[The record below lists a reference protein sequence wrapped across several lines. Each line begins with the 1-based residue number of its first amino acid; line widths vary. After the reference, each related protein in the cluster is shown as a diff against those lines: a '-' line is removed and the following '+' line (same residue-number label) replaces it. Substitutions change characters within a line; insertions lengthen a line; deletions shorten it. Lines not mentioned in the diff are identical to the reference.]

1 MFKLCVVY
9 LVESSLLGSAW
20 LTGYLCLLRPDL
32 RPGSTR
38 QWVSCVVLSRHFGP
52 SSRILAGPVSG
63 EIDLSFC
70 DLSYSIYHFQSYAVY
85 HFLSILFLLF
95 LSSVCSVVLCA
106 VSGPWRSSGTVV
118 SSCKS
123 STLGAGP
130 SSSELL
136 EVSYSSPHTGATK
149 SSTSEAFQHSSLPKS
164 SALEAF
170 TQVLTT
176 GASYSSPHHW
186 GGQVLTT
193 EAISTNPLLLRNF
206 STIIQTSSSEV
217 VTSRRRPPTDLA
229 AVNHYQASCL
239 GATNQALDQL
249 KALPATIP
257 EEVDF
262 VSSEDLDRTHYSTIY
277 FENTVTATSLTN
289 VIPATRDLG
298 EQLLYLKAGQPGLA
312 FFIYDLE
319 LVQGT
324 FSTNLDLK
332 QVSKL
337 QNLLYSLIPLRI
349 QWQTANHPSEHLSYP
364 EMNSHHRGTNNL
376 TAEISTTRDCAGIH
390 STASFAYSS
399 SPPSICHTKGKNSI
413 ITIAMPKV
421 TGNILGWNTL
431 WTSSTFNIKDRKE
444 LNATQGLHS
453 LRDSISTSDCQL
465 LLNLPA
471 DTSNFIKHP
480 HSDSFLSSLV
490 CPILQSNLQ
499 ELWAQL
505 LFNFNSFFIFNQ
517 PFFPIFNQPFFRSPI
532 NLSSDIQSQLLLFL
546 RQLAETL
553 PASGAPLPTTSF
565 YPTPRKNS
573 TKKTDKRQQ
582 TRPKQ
587 RSNVYSTAATPPAT
601 TYQWKLVIYQLEK
614 HLLHI
619 CPKWQNSTANQGMS
633 LVSSSNI
640 FIKIPSIHQGA
651 TSTVYASSNLSQPQQ
666 LPEALLMAAQ
676 TILKTSA
683 GQLIKA
689 RASIR
694 LDAGLSII
702 LLPTLQA
709 LKLPLEFNITIL
721 SSVQGTQCKG
731 SQQSTFTNISLLPS
745 NLDIQYR
752 TADVHTVT
760 GILFNVSGRLEIF
773 LRAEWPQLQGE
784 STSISAPASEPGAN
798 YVILWWSHHWLYQ
811 GTRISS
817 SENPACH
824 LLSTSSTQHSN
835 NSPSNFSLADL
846 AVKLTFSLPP
856 ADTPVKQQHVS
867 HYTKSNHVSFLPTNC
882 RQQTTLSEK
891 SNCQPPGKNSR
902 QAVSPKLA
910 LSQQPWENSHQP
922 SFWRDEVICLFP
934 IQLFYSLTLT
944 GSDSIIP
951 ELHEFSDSL
960 LQNCGAL
967 VCKRTNSKEHHSS
980 TFLATSKPSSRTVP
994 NAEHS
999 TICATTDIIPE
1010 VLLPLPFWRRQS
1022 PLLSEHPGPTLQQL
1036 PQKELLQPFHSPTL
1050 QQPPQKELLEQ
1061 SPPVKF
1067 STAISTMAVDLG
1079 NSTLTYSHFP
1089 SHTDWCWEFC
1099 STFSYDGV
1107 LLSAA
1112 TNCVHPTNCVLRVT
1126 KLQTPAASPVSTLTD
1141 AERKTAELWL
1151 LKQAKLHFSKS
1162 SRLQPWH
1169 HLQNHQT
1176 ITADRLPANYCTCK
1190 WCSPFYLT
1198 LCLCGSILSCTT
1210 GFNILLL
1217 SARRLSRL
1225 ASSNS
1230 YWRKHSHPQQ
1240 LQPAEC
1246 PATLCH
1252 PLACASY
1259 HSSDPMVHH
1268 QFIQCPSTGLSPQL
1282 CYSWTDS
1289 SLPLPC
1295 PDSKP
1300 KTSSTSWADK
1310 FNSNTEET
1318 SPASWRFVSTED
1330 PPAYCSSRSKLL
1342 LHLSLLLLHLLL
1354 CPLTLQ
1360 PSMTATLTLQ
1370 PSMTATLTLQPSM
1383 TATLNFAAIKECHS
1397 QLDLYKVPLF
1407 DYHSHLAVKPL
1418 QCQLGSLHSFTT
1430 SGTLLRQLC
1439 HSHLQIR
1446 TPDSCHCGSQLPFY
1460 QQLLPLPSKRLC
1472 RPIKKTRLSSSSFK
1486 ERSCIKRLF
1495 TLFPREYVQAGSTF
1509 SGQSSSSSFS
1519 PASLT

>member
-1 MFKLCVVY
+1 M
-9 LVESSLLGSAW
+9 
-20 LTGYLCLLRPDL
+20 
-32 RPGSTR
+32 
-38 QWVSCVVLSRHFGP
+38 
-52 SSRILAGPVSG
+52 
-63 EIDLSFC
+63 
-70 DLSYSIYHFQSYAVY
+70 
-85 HFLSILFLLF
+85 
-95 LSSVCSVVLCA
+95 LCA

-298 EQLLYLKAGQPGLA
+298 EQFLYLKAGQPGLA
-312 FFIYDLE
+312 FFICDLE
-319 LVQGT
+319 YVQET
-324 FSTNLDLK
+324 FSTDLHLK

-337 QNLLYSLIPLRI
+337 QNLLSMLTPLRI
-349 QWQTANHPSEHLSYP
+349 QWQTANHPSEHSSSPELNSY
-364 EMNSHHRGTNNL
+364 HRGLNNL

-431 WTSSTFNIKDRKE
+431 WASSTFNIKDRKE

-453 LRDSISTSDCQL
+453 LRDSTSISDCEI
-465 LLNLPA
+465 LLNSPA
-471 DTSNFIKHP
+471 DTSNFIKHS

-490 CPILQSNLQ
+490 CSILHFNLQ

-505 LFNFNSFFIFNQ
+505 FFNFNSFFIFNS
-517 PFFPIFNQPFFRSPI
+517 FFFNQPSSPVFKQLFFRSPI
-532 NLSSDIQSQLLLFL
+532 NLSSDLQSQLLLFL
-546 RQLAETL
+546 RNLAETL

-565 YPTPRKNS
+565 YPTLRKNS
-573 TKKTDKRQQ
+573 TKKRDKRQQ
-582 TRPKQ
+582 TQPKQ
-587 RSNVYSTAATPPAT
+587 RSQFYSTAATT
-601 TYQWKLVIYQLEK
+601 STLTYQWNLTIYQLEK
-614 HLLHI
+614 YLLHI
-619 CPKWQNSTANQGMS
+619 CSKWQNYTAYLGMR

-640 FIKIPSIHQGA
+640 FFKIPSIHQGA
-651 TSTVYASSNLSQPQQ
+651 TSTVYASPTFSQPQQ

-676 TILKTSA
+676 LILRTTSRPTIQGQGLHPSRCRTFYHYSSNTPSLEVATGIHYTYSLLCARNSLQGFSTS
-683 GQLIKA
+683 
-689 RASIR
+689 
-694 LDAGLSII
+694 
-702 LLPTLQA
+702 
-709 LKLPLEFNITIL
+709 
-721 SSVQGTQCKG
+721 
-731 SQQSTFTNISLLPS
+731 TNISLLPS
-745 NLDIQYR
+745 NLDIQCR
-752 TADVHTVT
+752 TADVQTVT
-760 GILFNVSGRLEIF
+760 GIQFNVSGRMEIF

-784 STSISAPASEPGAN
+784 STSISAPASESGAN
-798 YVILWWSHHWLYQ
+798 YVIFWLSHYWLYQ

-817 SENPACH
+817 AQKPACH
-824 LLSTSSTQHSN
+824 TLSNSSTQQFDNYSF
-835 NSPSNFSLADL
+835 NFSLADL

-856 ADTPVKQQHVS
+856 ADTPGKHVS
-867 HYTKSNHVSFLPTNC
+867 HSNSKHVSFPPTC

-891 SNCQPPGKNSR
+891 SDCQPTGETSS
-902 QAVSPKLA
+902 QAVSPKLT

-922 SFWRDEVICLFP
+922 TFWRDGFLCLFP
-934 IQLFYSLTLT
+934 IQLLYSATLT
-944 GSDSIIP
+944 GSDSNCP
-951 ELHEFSDSL
+951 ELHEFSESL

-980 TFLATSKPSSRTVP
+980 TFLATSKPSSRTDVP
-994 NAEHS
+994 TAEHS
-999 TICATTDIIPE
+999 TICATTDISSE
-1010 VLLPLPFWRRQS
+1010 VFLPLPFWRKQS

-1036 PQKELLQPFHSPTL
+1036 PQKELLPLFHSPK
-1050 QQPPQKELLEQ
+1050 QPPQKELLKQ
-1061 SPPVKF
+1061 SPPVDF
-1067 STAISTMAVDLG
+1067 STAISTMAVDPG
-1079 NSTLTYSHFP
+1079 NSSLTFCHFP

-1099 STFSYDGV
+1099 STFTHNQV
-1107 LLSAA
+1107 LPSAA
-1112 TNCVHPTNCVLRVT
+1112 TNCVHPTNYVLTVT
-1126 KLQTPAASPVSTLTD
+1126 KLQTPAASPVSKLTD
-1141 AERKTAELWL
+1141 AEKKTAELWL
-1151 LKQAKLHFSKS
+1151 LNQAKLHFSKS
-1162 SRLQPWH
+1162 SRLRPRH
-1169 HLQNHQT
+1169 PLQNLNQT
-1176 ITADRLPANYCTCK
+1176 LKVGSLPANFCTYN
-1190 WCSPFYLT
+1190 WCSTFYLT
-1198 LCLCGSILSCTT
+1198 LCLCGSIFSCPT
-1210 GFNILLL
+1210 GFTVLLL

-1225 ASSNS
+1225 AFSNF
-1230 YWRKHSHPQQ
+1230 YGRNHSHSQH
-1240 LQPAEC
+1240 LQPSEC
-1246 PATLCH
+1246 PAKLH
-1252 PLACASY
+1252 HLLASAS
-1259 HSSDPMVHH
+1259 HHLSDPMVHP
-1268 QFIQCPSTGLSPQL
+1268 QFTQGPSTGLSLQL
-1282 CYSWTDS
+1282 CYSWTEL
-1289 SLPLPC
+1289 SLPLPL

-1330 PPAYCSSRSKLL
+1330 TLACCSSRSKLL
-1342 LHLSLLLLHLLL
+1342 LHLLPSLHLLL
-1354 CPLTLQ
+1354 CLSTVQPSMTATPTLQ

-1370 PSMTATLTLQPSM
+1370 PSMTVTLTLQPSM
-1383 TATLNFAAIKECHS
+1383 TATLNFAAIEDCHS
-1397 QLDLYKVPLF
+1397 QLDLFKVPLF
-1407 DYHSHLAVKPL
+1407 DYHSHLAANFSTISTGKAYTTL
-1418 QCQLGSLHSFTT
+1418 QT
-1430 SGTLLRQLC
+1430 SGTLLRQVC
-1439 HSHLQIR
+1439 HSHLQSEHQ
-1446 TPDSCHCGSQLPFY
+1446 TPAIVGLLSYSTNNFYLFHLKDSVVLLRRRDCHHHPSRRGAASRGSSPSSPGSMSSHASPFLDN
-1460 QQLLPLPSKRLC
+1460 QAAAASALPLSH
-1472 RPIKKTRLSSSSFK
+1472 
-1486 ERSCIKRLF
+1486 
-1495 TLFPREYVQAGSTF
+1495 
-1509 SGQSSSSSFS
+1509 
-1519 PASLT
+1519 